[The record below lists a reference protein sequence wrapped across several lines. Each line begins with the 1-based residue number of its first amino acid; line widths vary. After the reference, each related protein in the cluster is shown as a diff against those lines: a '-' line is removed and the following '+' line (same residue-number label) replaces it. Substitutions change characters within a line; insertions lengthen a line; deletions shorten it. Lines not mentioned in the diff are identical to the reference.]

1 MLRVMAQL
9 RQEVIAVGST
19 VRVRSVRPLG
29 TRSVVTWLRGDYHP
43 EQVISI
49 VAPADMGLYRLTP
62 RTPLGKALLGHR
74 AGDVVSV
81 HVGAGVVQI
90 EIVSVQP
97 DAAAATG
104 GWTYAEV
111 GTAVPAAAAV
121 CDPIAS
127 GEHEVHVGDVVHV
140 RDGEIEEWWRIVP
153 GDQADAKR
161 RWISV
166 ETPMAR
172 ALLGRRAG
180 EQVRIERPGGRWPV
194 MIIAVESRAVVE

>member
-1 MLRVMAQL
+1 
-9 RQEVIAVGST
+9 
-19 VRVRSVRPLG
+19 
-29 TRSVVTWLRGDYHP
+29 
-43 EQVISI
+43 
-49 VAPADMGLYRLTP
+49 MGLYRLTP

-81 HVGAGVVQI
+81 HVGAGVVQDRDR
-90 EIVSVQP
+90 VRSAGRGRHHRRMDRCGGRDGGPCCGCCLRP
-97 DAAAATG
+97 D
-104 GWTYAEV
+104 V
-111 GTAVPAAAAV
+111 
-121 CDPIAS
+121 S
-127 GEHEVHVGDVVHV
+127 GEHEVHVGDVVQV

-180 EQVRIERPGGRWPV
+180 EQVRVERRGGRWPV
-194 MIIAVESRAVVE
+194 MIIAVELRAVVE